1 MFEFID
7 IIGIQALAESVR
19 HCSQSM
25 DPELEVASLVGIPEG
40 LKMQV
45 YLPVVDESLLT
56 DRTTD
61 SKDHEIG
68 A

>member
-1 MFEFID
+1 
-7 IIGIQALAESVR
+7 
-19 HCSQSM
+19 M